1 MSPKRGSAQCLCNES
16 SANNRTESTL
26 YQLNETNLGGEFAT
40 FAIFFF
46 TFFFALLSPFSLP
59 SPSHTASALNF
70 GTTPLRLGTVSS
82 NAQHNMGLERRVIWE
97 HGMAGGLE
105 SIVPKSTVL
114 KFFLHI
120 YRIES
125 SDTYMSIK
133 YN

>member
-105 SIVPKSTVL
+105 SIVL
-114 KFFLHI
+114 KIFLHTYYIEFLDI
-120 YRIES
+120 YI
-125 SDTYMSIK
+125 SIK